1 MTGMQDIAAKVG
13 AVDLFV
19 LYRVAVRR
27 LVNVD
32 GHGRGAGWAGNI
44 DLDPTAEGWLEE
56 VEEHGISRVSH
67 GMPRRIFGPYWA
79 TEAVGVAI
87 GDYLVVFGGPGTA
100 EASEDLVH
108 EAATLA
114 ASSVDEVPV
123 AKRLADDLEVTQAA
137 LAIARMRP
145 GSVDEAARA
154 IASAAARA
162 TSCEFG
168 AVLLFGPPM
177 SLHLAEEGWRP
188 SASEE
193 EIAAA
198 LLPLS
203 QALSDGLYVEQDT
216 SESAFPYRPL
226 TFEDGLVARCAV
238 RLGED
243 GGMGV
248 LVVAHSFESPRGFT
262 MLCQRVMRTIGD
274 TAEATLAALLEGGA
288 VREGGVEPPRA

>member
-1 MTGMQDIAAKVG
+1 MQNVATQIG
-13 AVDLFV
+13 ATDVFV
-19 LYRVAVRR
+19 LYRVIDRR

-44 DLDPTAEGWLEE
+44 DLDPTAEGWLAE
-56 VEEHGISRVSH
+56 VEETGLARVSH

-79 TEAVGVAI
+79 TEAVGVVT

-100 EASEDLVH
+100 EVSEDLVR
-108 EAATLA
+108 AAASLA

-145 GSVDEAARA
+145 RSVDEAARA
-154 IASAAARA
+154 IATTAARA

-168 AVLLFGPPM
+168 AVLLYGPPM
-177 SLHLAEEGWRP
+177 TIHLAEEGWRP
-188 SASEE
+188 SASPEE
-193 EIAAA
+193 VATA
-198 LLPLS
+198 LLPLA
-203 QALSDGLYVEQDT
+203 QALRDGLYVEQDT

-243 GGMGV
+243 GDLGV

-262 MLCQRVMRTIGD
+262 MLCQRVMRTIGE
-274 TAEATLAALLEGGA
+274 TAQATLSALLDGRE

>member
-1 MTGMQDIAAKVG
+1 MQNVATQVG
-13 AVDLFV
+13 ATDVFV
-19 LYRVAVRR
+19 LYRVTDRR

-44 DLDPTAEGWLEE
+44 DLDPTAEGWLAE
-56 VEEHGISRVSH
+56 VEETGLARVSH

-79 TEAVGVAI
+79 TEAVGVVT

-100 EASEDLVH
+100 EVSEDLVR
-108 EAATLA
+108 AAASLA

-137 LAIARMRP
+137 LTIARMRP
-145 GSVDEAARA
+145 RSVDEAARA
-154 IASAAARA
+154 IATTAARA

-168 AVLLFGPPM
+168 AVLLYGPPM
-177 SLHLAEEGWRP
+177 TIHLAEEGWRP
-188 SASEE
+188 SASPEE
-193 EIAAA
+193 VATA
-198 LLPLS
+198 LLPLA
-203 QALSDGLYVEQDT
+203 QALRDGLYVEQDT

-243 GGMGV
+243 GDLGV

-262 MLCQRVMRTIGD
+262 MLCQRVMRTIGE
-274 TAEATLAALLEGGA
+274 TAQATLSALLDGRE

>member
-1 MTGMQDIAAKVG
+1 MRDIAASVG
-13 AVDLFV
+13 ATDLFV
-19 LYRVAVRR
+19 LYRVADRR
-27 LVNVD
+27 LVNLD

-44 DLDPTAEGWLEE
+44 DLDPTAERWLTE
-56 VEEHGISRVSH
+56 VVEGGLARVSH

-79 TEAVGVAI
+79 TEAVGVVT
-87 GDYLVVFGGPGTA
+87 GEYLIVFGGPGIA
-100 EASEDLVH
+100 EIPDELVRD
-108 EAATLA
+108 AATRAVSA
-114 ASSVDEVPV
+114 ADAIPV

-137 LAIARMRP
+137 LTIARMRP

-154 IASAAARA
+154 IASTAARA

-168 AVLLFGPPM
+168 AVLLFGPPI

-198 LLPLS
+198 LLPLA

-216 SESAFPYRPL
+216 SESPFPYRPL

-238 RLGED
+238 RLGEAGD
-243 GGMGV
+243 LGV

-262 MLCQRVMRTIGD
+262 MLCQRVMRTIGE
-274 TAEATLAALLEGGA
+274 TAQATLSALIEGRE

>member
-1 MTGMQDIAAKVG
+1 MQNVATKVG
-13 AVDLFV
+13 ATDVFV
-19 LYRVAVRR
+19 LYRVTDRR

-44 DLDPTAEGWLEE
+44 DLDPTAEGWLAE
-56 VEEHGISRVSH
+56 VEESGIARVSH

-79 TEAVGVAI
+79 AEAAGVVT

-100 EASEDLVH
+100 EAPEDLVR
-108 EAATLA
+108 AAASLA

-137 LAIARMRP
+137 LVIARMRP
-145 GSVDEAARA
+145 RSVDEAARA
-154 IASAAARA
+154 IATTAARA

-168 AVLLFGPPM
+168 AVLLYGPPM
-177 SLHLAEEGWRP
+177 TIHLAEEGWRP

-193 EIAAA
+193 EVAAA
-198 LLPLS
+198 LLPLA
-203 QALSDGLYVEQDT
+203 QALTDGLYVEQDT

-238 RLGED
+238 RLGVD

-262 MLCQRVMRTIGD
+262 MLCQRVMRTIGES
-274 TAEATLAALLEGGA
+274 AQATLSALLDDLA

>member
-1 MTGMQDIAAKVG
+1 MQDVAARVG
-13 AVDLFV
+13 ATDLFV
-19 LYRVAVRR
+19 LYRVADRR

-44 DLDPTAEGWLEE
+44 DLDPAAEGWLEE
-56 VEEHGISRVSH
+56 VEKRGLARVSY
-67 GMPRRIFGPYWA
+67 GMPRRVFGPYWA
-79 TEAVGVAI
+79 TESVGVAT
-87 GDYLVVFGGPGTA
+87 DDCLVVFGGPGTA
-100 EASEDLVH
+100 EAPEDVVR
-108 EAATLA
+108 EAAALA
-114 ASSVDEVPV
+114 ASSVGEVPV

-137 LAIARMRP
+137 LEIARMRP
-145 GSVDEAARA
+145 RSVDDAARA
-154 IASAAARA
+154 IATTAARA

-177 SLHLAEEGWRP
+177 TLHLADEGWRP

-198 LLPLS
+198 LLPLA
-203 QALSDGLYVEQDT
+203 QALSDGLFVEQDT
-216 SESAFPYRPL
+216 SETAFPYRPL

-238 RLGED
+238 RLGEERD
-243 GGMGV
+243 MGV
-248 LVVAHSFESPRGFT
+248 LVVAHSLETPRGFT

-274 TAEATLAALLEGGA
+274 TAQATLSALLDGGA